1 MISVF
6 NLLAKWSIGRKF
18 MLLVSGTAG
27 LVVLLAFVIST
38 INDAKSASESAK
50 ESLITLADVIA
61 HNIASAIIFDDLD
74 TAKETLQAIQADSA
88 VLRVEVLDV
97 NDTLFVS
104 YINQKHHM
112 KYWLHGTSL
121 ADEMYIERPIIQNK
135 QRVGTIRIFADY
147 DNVYQGVIL
156 RVTANL
162 LGIVI
167 AFLLGY
173 MFLRAM
179 LKHMLAPVDSLANAM
194 SQIIDQEQYSFRVE
208 KTSEDEL
215 GKLTDGFNLM
225 LSQIEYRDSKLR
237 QSDQALSQTQ
247 EAISLH
253 DENLCFQYVNPA
265 FESLFGYQSEELIGK
280 PFYLGPD
287 SAEDDSESSHAE
299 IFETVKEHD
308 SFRGE
313 IKLLTKDGKVLPVA
327 IQVSPIRGADGLVT
341 GYVSV
346 ASDISAKKQAEEWM
360 WKQANF
366 DSVTGLPN
374 RHMFHEKLSNQVE
387 VCKRNGS
394 SFALMF
400 LDLDDFKEVNDSL
413 GHDFGDILLR
423 QVGERLR
430 SCLRVTDTVSHDGD
444 LARLGGDEFTIILS
458 QFDDINN
465 IDMVAQ
471 RILCELGKPFS
482 LGQEVANVSA
492 SIGIT
497 LFPEDA
503 TDVES
508 LIRNADQTM
517 YNAKNKGRNTYSYFT
532 RAMQVAAVKR
542 REMTQ
547 DLRVAI
553 QEEQFRVM
561 YQPIIDLATNKIY
574 KAEAL
579 LRWDHPQYGVVSPG
593 DFIPVAEDTGL
604 IVEIGNW
611 VFYKVA
617 DQLAKWQNT
626 IDSKFQVSINKSPV
640 QFYNKD
646 EKHIGWFKHL
656 EQLNIS
662 GSSLVVEITE
672 GLMLDK
678 NPEVSEKL
686 LAFRDQGIQVAVD
699 DFGTGYSSLSY
710 LKKFDVDYIKIDQS
724 FVQNLS
730 IYSEDL
736 VLCEAIIVM
745 AHKLGLKVIAE
756 GVETIEQRNLLFA
769 IGCDYGQGYL
779 FSKPISAADLE
790 EICFAQNKLQRGE
803 KPVYERLV

>member
-1 MISVF
+1 
-6 NLLAKWSIGRKF
+6 

-38 INDAKSASESAK
+38 VNDAKSASESAK
-50 ESLITLADVIA
+50 ESLVTLADVIA
-61 HNIASAIIFDDLD
+61 HNIASAIIFDDLG

-88 VLRVEVLDV
+88 VLRVEVL
-97 NDTLFVS
+97 NANNELFVS
-104 YINQKHHM
+104 FANSKHEM

-121 ADEMYIERPIIQNK
+121 VDEMFIERPIVQNK
-135 QRVGTIRIFADY
+135 QRVGTIRVFADY

-156 RVTANL
+156 RITTNL
-162 LGIVI
+162 LGMVI

-173 MFLRAM
+173 MFLRWM
-179 LKHMLAPVDSLANAM
+179 LKHMLAPVDSLTNAM
-194 SQIIDQEQYSFRVE
+194 SQIIDHEQYSLRVE
-208 KTSEDEL
+208 KTSADEL

-253 DENLCFQYVNPA
+253 DENLSYQYVNPA

-287 SAEDDSESSHAE
+287 SPEEESGPSHAE
-299 IFETVKEHD
+299 IFEIVKTHD

-313 IKLLTKDGKVLPVA
+313 IKLLSKDGKLLPVA
-327 IQVSPIRGADGLVT
+327 IQVSPIKGPDAIVT
-341 GYVSV
+341 GYVTV
-346 ASDISAKKQAEEWM
+346 ASDISDKKQAEEWM

-374 RHMFHEKLSNQVE
+374 RHMFHEKLSTQVE
-387 VCKRNGS
+387 VCKRAGS

-413 GHDFGDILLR
+413 GHDFGDILLK

-430 SCLRVTDTVSHDGD
+430 GCLRATDTVAHDGA

-458 QFDDINN
+458 QFDDISN

-471 RILCELGKPFS
+471 RILAELEKPFN

-503 TDVES
+503 SDVES

-532 RAMQVAAVKR
+532 KAMQLAAVKR

-593 DFIPVAEDTGL
+593 EFIPVAEDTGL
-604 IVEIGNW
+604 IVDIGNW

-617 DQLAKWQNT
+617 DQLAKWQT
-626 IDSKFQVSINKSPV
+626 SIDSKFQVSINKSPV

-646 EKHIGWFKHL
+646 DKHLGWFKHL
-656 EQLNIS
+656 EHLGIP

-779 FSKPISAADLE
+779 FSKPISEVDLE
-790 EICFAQNKLQRGE
+790 QICFEQNKLKRGE
-803 KPVYERLV
+803 KPIYEKVV

>member
-1 MISVF
+1 
-6 NLLAKWSIGRKF
+6 

-27 LVVLLAFVIST
+27 LVVLLAFVFTT

-50 ESLITLADVIA
+50 NSLVTLADVIA

-74 TAKETLQAIQADSA
+74 TAKETLQAIEADSA
-88 VLRVEVLDV
+88 VLRVDVLNAD
-97 NDTLFVS
+97 DTLFVS
-104 YINQKHHM
+104 FVNQNHHM
-112 KYWLHGTSL
+112 KYWLHGTSM
-121 ADEMYIERPIIQNK
+121 AEEVHIERPITQNN
-135 QRVGTIRIFADY
+135 QRVGTIRVIADY

-156 RVTANL
+156 RVTTNL
-162 LGIVI
+162 LGMIV

-179 LKHMLAPVDSLANAM
+179 LKHMLAPVDSLTNAM
-194 SQIIDQEQYSFRVE
+194 SQVIDQEQYSLRVE

-215 GKLTDGFNLM
+215 GKLTDGFNSM

-265 FESLFGYQSEELIGK
+265 FEFLFGYQSEELIGK

-287 SAEDDSESSHAE
+287 SPEGDLGPSHAE
-299 IFETVKEHD
+299 IFDIVKEHD
-308 SFRGE
+308 SYRGE
-313 IKLLTKDGKVLPVA
+313 IKLVAKNGKLLPVA
-327 IQVSPIRGADGLVT
+327 LQVSPIRDADGVVT

-366 DSVTGLPN
+366 DAVTGLPN
-374 RHMFHEKLSNQVE
+374 RHMFHEKLSSQVE
-387 VCKRNGS
+387 LSKRTGS
-394 SFALMF
+394 PFALMF

-413 GHDFGDILLR
+413 GHDIGDILLK
-423 QVGERLR
+423 QVGERLKK
-430 SCLRVTDTVSHDGD
+430 CLRITDTVSHDED

-458 QFDDINN
+458 QFDEINH

-471 RILCELGKPFS
+471 RILSELSKPFN
-482 LGQEVANVSA
+482 LGHEIANVSA

-532 RAMQVAAVKR
+532 KEMQIAAVKR

-547 DLRVAI
+547 DLRLAI

-579 LRWDHPQYGVVSPG
+579 LRWDHPQNGVVNPG

-617 DQLAKWQNT
+617 NQLVKWQT
-626 IDSKFQVSINKSPV
+626 SIDSKFQVSINKSPV

-646 EKHIGWFKHL
+646 EKHLGWFKHM
-656 EQLNIS
+656 EQLGIS

-686 LAFRDQGIQVAVD
+686 LAFRDHGVQVAVD

-779 FSKPISAADLE
+779 FSQPISAEDLE
-790 EICFAQNKLQRGE
+790 KMCYEQNKLNRGE
-803 KPVYERLV
+803 QPVYERVVS